1 MRPARYVAFLCAA
14 ALALTGCA
22 QQSPAV
28 AAYVGDETYSQR
40 TVDAIFEEARAAFDA
55 DQAALAAAAA
65 DAPGE
70 PGEQLERPSLPIT
83 RRHVVD
89 LLLTLDLGRRA
100 AEARNLTATGPEVP
114 AELVESV
121 LGVPAETRY
130 VALYR
135 EWYRL
140 YGTLQDDVAPAEV
153 TDERMMT
160 VYDALV
166 DARAIDPGLSVPVV
180 REQFGGGEFA
190 SVPLSVADLLRDE
203 AERAGAVVNPKY
215 LPVAVPMIASAN
227 SQSFPYRMPYLV
239 DRTVV
244 TAG

>member
-1 MRPARYVAFLCAA
+1 MRPARYAAFALVA
-14 ALALTGCA
+14 ALAVTGCA

-28 AAYVGDETYSQR
+28 AAYVGDRTYDQS

-55 DQAALAAAAA
+55 DQATLAAAG
-65 DAPGE
+65 APGE
-70 PGEQLERPSLPIT
+70 AGDELESPSFPIT

-89 LLLTLDLGRRA
+89 LLLAIDLGRRA
-100 AEARNLTATGPEVP
+100 ADRRDLAPSGRRVP
-114 AELVESV
+114 GELVESV

-130 VALYR
+130 VALYQD
-135 EWYRL
+135 WYQL
-140 YGTLQDDVAPAEV
+140 YGTLQENLAPGEV
-153 TDERMMT
+153 TDDRMMT
-160 VYDALV
+160 VYQALV
-166 DARAIDPGLSVPVV
+166 DAHAIDPGLSVPVV

-190 SVPLSVADLLRDE
+190 GPPLAVSDLLREE

-215 LPVAVPMIASAN
+215 LPAAVPMIASAN
-227 SQSFPYRMPYLV
+227 NQSFPYRMPYLE

>member
-1 MRPARYVAFLCAA
+1 MRPARYAAFVCVA
-14 ALALTGCA
+14 ALALSGCA

-28 AAYVGDETYSQR
+28 AAYIGDVTFTQR
-40 TVDAIFEEARAAFDA
+40 SVDAIFDDARTAFEA
-55 DQAALAAAAA
+55 DQAKLVTGTAAA
-65 DAPGE
+65 

-89 LLLTLDLGRRA
+89 LLLTLDLGHRVA
-100 AEARNLTATGPEVP
+100 DARGLTPTRPEVP
-114 AELVESV
+114 AELIESV

-130 VALYR
+130 VALYQ

-140 YGTLQDDVAPAEV
+140 YDTLQDEVAPAEV
-153 TDERMMT
+153 TDDRMMT

-166 DARAIDPGLSVPVV
+166 DAHAIDPGLSAPVV

-190 SVPLSVADLLRDE
+190 ALPLTVSDLLRDE
-203 AERAGAVVNPKY
+203 AEKAGTVVNPKY

-227 SQSFPYRMPYLV
+227 NQSFPYRMPYLQAG
-239 DRTVV
+239 TVV
-244 TAG
+244 TTS